1 MMRQYLEAKARYP
14 DTILFFRMGDFF
26 EMFADD
32 ALTASKVL
40 GLTLTS
46 RNRSA
51 PDELPMCGVPVHTVQ
66 SYINK
71 MVDLG
76 FKVSVCDQTEDPQSA
91 KGLVRREVVRV
102 VTPGLNC
109 DADAVQPRENNFLMG
124 IVPEKELFGAAWL
137 DITTGELWVE
147 EFGDRERM
155 RDTLLSLAPGEL
167 LLPEGEEGEAW
178 ETQIKTLRPDAAISH
193 LPEWCFELDTARK
206 MLCEFF
212 HCSSLDSFGCSGLP
226 RAVRA
231 AGGVIRYLLDTQ
243 RDSMSHVRPPRV
255 VQSDEFMLL
264 DEVTRR
270 NLELTAASSGKRR
283 GSLLGVL
290 DRAETAM
297 GGRLLARW
305 LNYPLRDVET
315 IGKRH
320 AAVAEL
326 FQRSDLRGEL
336 RQALAPVA
344 DLERLNGRIAMGSAS
359 PRDLVALSDS
369 LAQVALAAPLLARC
383 DTPLLRELAAQTDPL
398 EDVRSSI
405 AECLVEQPPLTMKEG
420 GVVRDG
426 VSEELDELRSVSH
439 DGKGWISRLEQS
451 ERERTGIPTLKIRY
465 NKVFGYFIEVSKS
478 YVAQVPEDFHRKQTI
493 SNGERYITP
502 ALKEYE
508 EKVLRADERIIQLE
522 YEIFQNLRSR
532 VAEQGERLQRTAAA
546 LAAVDVL
553 AALAEVAQERDYV
566 RPQVDDGDA
575 ITIRDGRHPV
585 VEALNNDERFVPNDV
600 ELNGSDSQ
608 ILLITGPNMAGKST
622 YMRQVALIVLL
633 AQAGSF
639 VPASEAHIGV
649 VDRIFTRVGASDNL
663 ARGQS
668 TFMVEMIETAHI
680 LHYATPKSLVV
691 LDEIGRGTSTFDG
704 LSIAWAVAEYL
715 HNTPGKTAR
724 TLFATHYHELAEL
737 ADTLP
742 RIRNFNIAVREW
754 NEQVVFLRRIVP
766 GSASHSYGIQVAR
779 LAGLPGEVITRAREV
794 LEQLESV
801 PQDREM
807 ASGEQEK
814 ERKSRRTRARSVQL
828 DLFGPPVEEDRL
840 RVMLKKVD
848 ISMMTPLEALNF
860 LDKLKKLA

>member
-1 MMRQYLEAKARYP
+1 MMRQYLEAKARHP
-14 DTILFFRMGDFF
+14 DAILFFRMGDFF

-32 ALTASKVL
+32 AMVASKAL

-46 RNRSA
+46 RNRNA

-66 SYINK
+66 TYINK
-71 MVDLG
+71 MVELG
-76 FKVSVCDQTEDPQSA
+76 FKVSVCDQTEDPKNA
-91 KGLVRREVVRV
+91 KGLVQREVIRV

-124 IVPEKELFGAAWL
+124 IVPEGELFGAAWL

-178 ETQIKTLRPDAAISH
+178 EAQMKPLRPDAAVSH

-206 MLCEFF
+206 TLCEFF

-270 NLELTAASSGKRR
+270 NLELTTASSGKRR

-305 LNYPLRDVET
+305 LNYPLRDVGE

-320 AAVAEL
+320 AAVEEL
-326 FQRSDLRGEL
+326 VQKSDLRGEL

-369 LAQVALAAPLLARC
+369 LAQVALAVPLLARC
-383 DTPLLRELAAQTDPL
+383 DAPLLRELAAQTDPL

-405 AECLVEQPPLTMKEG
+405 AGCLVEQPPLTMKEG
-420 GVVRDG
+420 GLVREG
-426 VSEELDELRSVSH
+426 VNAELDELRSVSH

-522 YEIFQNLRSR
+522 YEIFQDLRSR
-532 VAEQGERLQRTAAA
+532 VAEQGERLQKTAAA

-585 VEALNNDERFVPNDV
+585 VEALNSDERFVPNDV

-639 VPASEAHIGV
+639 VPAGEAHIGV

-742 RIRNFNIAVREW
+742 RIKNFNIAVREW

-779 LAGLPGEVITRAREV
+779 LAGLPGEVIARAREV
-794 LEQLESV
+794 LEQLESA
-801 PQDREM
+801 PQDREK
-807 ASGEQEK
+807 AAGEQERG
-814 ERKSRRTRARSVQL
+814 RKSRKTRGGSVQL
-828 DLFGPPVEEDRL
+828 DLFGPPVEEDQL

-848 ISMMTPLEALNF
+848 ISVMTPLEALNF
-860 LDKLKKLA
+860 LDRLKKLV

>member
-1 MMRQYLEAKARYP
+1 
-14 DTILFFRMGDFF
+14 
-26 EMFADD
+26 
-32 ALTASKVL
+32 
-40 GLTLTS
+40 
-46 RNRSA
+46 
-51 PDELPMCGVPVHTVQ
+51 
-66 SYINK
+66 
-71 MVDLG
+71 
-76 FKVSVCDQTEDPQSA
+76 
-91 KGLVRREVVRV
+91 
-102 VTPGLNC
+102 
-109 DADAVQPRENNFLMG
+109 
-124 IVPEKELFGAAWL
+124 
-137 DITTGELWVE
+137 
-147 EFGDRERM
+147 
-155 RDTLLSLAPGEL
+155 
-167 LLPEGEEGEAW
+167 
-178 ETQIKTLRPDAAISH
+178 
-193 LPEWCFELDTARK
+193 
-206 MLCEFF
+206 
-212 HCSSLDSFGCSGLP
+212 
-226 RAVRA
+226 
-231 AGGVIRYLLDTQ
+231 
-243 RDSMSHVRPPRV
+243 
-255 VQSDEFMLL
+255 
-264 DEVTRR
+264 
-270 NLELTAASSGKRR
+270 
-283 GSLLGVL
+283 
-290 DRAETAM
+290 
-297 GGRLLARW
+297 
-305 LNYPLRDVET
+305 
-315 IGKRH
+315 
-320 AAVAEL
+320 
-326 FQRSDLRGEL
+326 
-336 RQALAPVA
+336 
-344 DLERLNGRIAMGSAS
+344 
-359 PRDLVALSDS
+359 
-369 LAQVALAAPLLARC
+369 
-383 DTPLLRELAAQTDPL
+383 AQTDPL

-405 AECLVEQPPLTMKEG
+405 AGCLVEQPPLTMKG
-420 GVVRDG
+420 GGLVREG

-439 DGKGWISRLEQS
+439 VGKGWISRLEQS

-522 YEIFQNLRSR
+522 YEIFQDLRSR
-532 VAEQGERLQRTAAA
+532 VAEQGERLQKTAAA

-639 VPASEAHIGV
+639 VPAGEAHIGV

-742 RIRNFNIAVREW
+742 RIKNFNIAVREW

-779 LAGLPGEVITRAREV
+779 LAGLPGEVIARAREV
-794 LEQLESV
+794 LEQLESA
-801 PQDREM
+801 PQDREK
-807 ASGEQEK
+807 AAGEQERG
-814 ERKSRRTRARSVQL
+814 RKSRKTKARSVQL
-828 DLFGPPVEEDRL
+828 DLFGPPEEEDQL

-848 ISMMTPLEALNF
+848 ISVMTPLEALNF
-860 LDKLKKLA
+860 LDRLKKLV